1 MIIKR
6 VCRATSCKRII
17 ADSRVVRSRRIRRRV
32 SPHSRSGCLMPR
44 AVTTRIERA
53 QTTRLRKN
61 TVNYTQYTSC
71 RAYVDTY
78 TYILYNIYI
87 IYWIGCPSNE
97 KFTNSAYGGRAMRFA
112 AYIVQKSSVK
122 HFFYQRFVRKQ
133 KRKKILDPTKN
144 VSVCVND
151 VQNRVFHF
159 TEFSVF
165 FQFWS
170 RKTHSIGFRSVPV
183 LDVTRKFLLEA
194 LFRFSFFGGRCGK
207 GSNTS

>member
-1 MIIKR
+1 MFVVVVVRDSRFVMCVFRKRLANKRCETTRNKYAYRMIIKR

-17 ADSRVVRSRRIRRRV
+17 ADSRVVRSRRLRRRV

-44 AVTTRIERA
+44 AVTTRIKRA

-71 RAYVDTY
+71 RANVDTY

-112 AYIVQKSSVK
+112 AYIV
-122 HFFYQRFVRKQ
+122 
-133 KRKKILDPTKN
+133 
-144 VSVCVND
+144 
-151 VQNRVFHF
+151 
-159 TEFSVF
+159 
-165 FQFWS
+165 
-170 RKTHSIGFRSVPV
+170 
-183 LDVTRKFLLEA
+183 
-194 LFRFSFFGGRCGK
+194 
-207 GSNTS
+207 